1 MWMRSQ
7 DKKEL
12 IDITG
17 KRLYVCWYKG
27 GYSIYIDPM
36 TTADDVSIN
45 VGSYGDDE
53 ARAVEVL
60 DKIQEAIFYDSLG
73 QKTMYRMP
81 PKQEEK

>member
-1 MWMRSQ
+1 MWIRSQ

-17 KRLYVCWYKG
+17 KRVYVWVYKG
-27 GYSIYIDPM
+27 WKIYIDPM
-36 TTADDVSIN
+36 TTEEDNTICM
-45 VGSYGDDE
+45 GEYGDDE